1 MYGLQH
7 DSRCDKPRS
16 EKRGR
21 LMAEKIIAYRFNRLD
36 QTLSQ
41 LNKENCAIIAGGT
54 DVMVMHKSRRGVP
67 PKIPKPI
74 VFIDHLLELKRVYQN
89 QKDLHIGACC
99 TYSELLGNPLIPL
112 VLKKAIKTI
121 AAPAIRNRGTL
132 GGNVCNASPA
142 GDTLPLLYVYNAKLL
157 LRSVKGERIVAIS
170 DFIQG
175 VRRIQRETNE
185 ILAEIILPSALEEGA
200 HVVFEKVG
208 NRNADAIAKVGFAG
222 YIRLNG
228 DVIEDV
234 RFVFGAVGPTMVR
247 SVDIEKML
255 LAKTVP
261 LVDSDIA
268 QVVASFDKIIKPI
281 DDQRST
287 AIYRK
292 TVALN
297 LLRYFLSM
305 KQYLNN

>member
-1 MYGLQH
+1 
-7 DSRCDKPRS
+7 
-16 EKRGR
+16 
-21 LMAEKIIAYRFNRLD
+21 MAEKIIAYRFNRLD

-74 VFIDHLLELKRVYQN
+74 VFIDHLSELKRVYQN

-175 VRRIQRETNE
+175 VRRIQREPNE
-185 ILAEIILPSALEEGA
+185 ILAEIILPSVLEESA
-200 HVVFEKVG
+200 HVIFEKVG

-222 YIRLNG
+222 YLRLNG
-228 DVIEDV
+228 AVIDDV
-234 RFVFGAVGPTMVR
+234 RFAFGAVGPTMVR

-255 LAKTVP
+255 LGKTMP
-261 LVDSDIA
+261 LAVSDIA
-268 QVVASFDKIIKPI
+268 QVVAAFDKIIKPI

-287 AIYRK
+287 AMYRK

-297 LLRYFLSM
+297 LLRYFLGM

>member
-1 MYGLQH
+1 
-7 DSRCDKPRS
+7 
-16 EKRGR
+16 
-21 LMAEKIIAYRFNRLD
+21 MAEKIIAYRFDRLD

-41 LNKENCAIIAGGT
+41 LNKEDCVIIAGGT
-54 DVMVMHKSRRGVP
+54 DVMVMYKSRRGVP

-74 VFIDHLLELKRVYQN
+74 VFIDHLSELKQVYQN

-142 GDTLPLLYVYNAKLL
+142 GDTLPLLYIYNAKLL
-157 LRSVKGERIVAIS
+157 LRSVKGDRIVAIS

-175 VRRIQRETNE
+175 VRRIQREPNE
-185 ILAEIILPSALEEGA
+185 ILAEIILPSVLEEGA
-200 HVVFEKVG
+200 HVIFEKVG

-228 DVIEDV
+228 VVINDV
-234 RFVFGAVGPTMVR
+234 RFAFGAVGPTMVR

-255 LAKTVP
+255 LGKTIP
-261 LVDSDIA
+261 LADSDIA
-268 QVVASFDKIIKPI
+268 QVVAAFDKIIKPI

-305 KQYLNN
+305 KQFQHN

>member
-1 MYGLQH
+1 M
-7 DSRCDKPRS
+7 
-16 EKRGR
+16 E
-21 LMAEKIIAYRFNRLD
+21 EKIIAYRFDRLD

-54 DVMVMHKSRRGVP
+54 DIMVMYKSRRGVP

-74 VFIDHLLELKRVYQN
+74 VFIDHLSELKRVYQN

-157 LRSVKGERIVAIS
+157 LRSVKGDRIVAIS

-185 ILAEIILPSALEEGA
+185 ILAEIILPSALDEGA
-200 HVVFEKVG
+200 HVAFEKVG

-228 DVIEDV
+228 DVIDDV

-247 SVDIEKML
+247 SVDIEKL
-255 LAKTVP
+255 LQGKTIP
-261 LVDSDIA
+261 LADSDIA

>member
-1 MYGLQH
+1 MV
-7 DSRCDKPRS
+7 
-16 EKRGR
+16 
-21 LMAEKIIAYRFNRLD
+21 EKITTTYRFDRLD

-41 LNKENCAIIAGGT
+41 LNREECTIMAGGT
-54 DVMVMHKSRRGVP
+54 DVMVLHKSGRGVP
-67 PKIPKPI
+67 LKLPKPL
-74 VFIDHLLELKRVYQN
+74 VFIDHLSELKRVYQN

-99 TYSELLGNPLIPL
+99 TYSELLEHPLIP
-112 VLKKAIKTI
+112 VPLKNAIKTI

-132 GGNVCNASPA
+132 GGNICNASPA

-157 LRSVKGERIVAIS
+157 LRSVKGDRMVAIS

-175 VRRIQRETNE
+175 PRRVQRNQNE
-185 ILAEIILPSALEEGA
+185 ILAEIILPSVLADGA

-222 YIRLNG
+222 YIRIN
-228 DVIEDV
+228 DARIEDV
-234 RFVFGAVGPTMVR
+234 RFAFGAVGPTMVR
-247 SVDIEKML
+247 SIDIERKL
-255 LAKTVP
+255 VGKTIPLA
-261 LVDSDIA
+261 DADIA
-268 QVVASFDKIIKPI
+268 QVVAAFDKIIRPI

-287 AIYRK
+287 ATYRK

-305 KQYLNN
+305 KQYQAN

>member
-1 MYGLQH
+1 M
-7 DSRCDKPRS
+7 
-16 EKRGR
+16 E
-21 LMAEKIIAYRFNRLD
+21 EKIISYRFDRLD

-41 LNKENCAIIAGGT
+41 LNKEDCAIIAGGT
-54 DVMVMHKSRRGVP
+54 DVMVMYKSRRGVP

-74 VFIDHLLELKRVYQN
+74 VFIDQLSELRQVYQN

-99 TYSELLGNPLIPL
+99 TYSELLKNPLIPT

-157 LRSVKGERIVAIS
+157 LRSVKGDRIVPIS
-170 DFIQG
+170 DYIQG
-175 VRRIQRETNE
+175 VRRIQRESNE
-185 ILAEIILPSALEEGA
+185 ILAEIILPSVLDDGA
-200 HVVFEKVG
+200 HVIFEKVG

-228 DVIEDV
+228 DGIEDV
-234 RFVFGAVGPTMVR
+234 RFAFGAVGPTMVR

-255 LAKTVP
+255 LGRTIP
-261 LVDSDIA
+261 LTDSDIA
-268 QVVASFDKIIKPI
+268 QVVAAFDKIIKPI

-287 AIYRK
+287 ALYRK

-305 KQYLNN
+305 KQYQPN

>member
-1 MYGLQH
+1 
-7 DSRCDKPRS
+7 
-16 EKRGR
+16 
-21 LMAEKIIAYRFNRLD
+21 MAEKIIAYRFNRLD

-74 VFIDHLLELKRVYQN
+74 VFIDHLSELNRVYQN

-157 LRSVKGERIVAIS
+157 LRSVKGDRIVAIS

-185 ILAEIILPSALEEGA
+185 ILAEIILPSVLEESD
-200 HVVFEKVG
+200 HVIFEKVG

-222 YIRLNG
+222 YLRLNG
-228 DVIEDV
+228 AVIDDV
-234 RFVFGAVGPTMVR
+234 RFAFGAVGPTMVR

-255 LAKTVP
+255 LGKTVP
-261 LVDSDIA
+261 LADSDIA
-268 QVVASFDKIIKPI
+268 QVVAAFDKIIKPI

-287 AIYRK
+287 AMYRK

-305 KQYLNN
+305 K

>member
-1 MYGLQH
+1 MV
-7 DSRCDKPRS
+7 
-16 EKRGR
+16 
-21 LMAEKIIAYRFNRLD
+21 EKITTTYRFDRLD

-41 LNKENCAIIAGGT
+41 LNREECTIMAGGT
-54 DVMVMHKSRRGVP
+54 DVMVLHKSGRGVP
-67 PKIPKPI
+67 LKLPKPL
-74 VFIDHLLELKRVYQN
+74 VFIDHLSELKRVFQN

-99 TYSELLGNPLIPL
+99 TYSELLEHPLIP
-112 VLKKAIKTI
+112 VPLKNAIKTI

-132 GGNVCNASPA
+132 GGNICNASPA

-157 LRSVKGERIVAIS
+157 LRSVNGDRIVAIS

-175 VRRIQRETNE
+175 PRRVQRFHNE
-185 ILAEIILPSALEEGA
+185 IVTEIVLPSVLEEGA

-222 YIRLNG
+222 YIRIN
-228 DVIEDV
+228 DARIEDV
-234 RFVFGAVGPTMVR
+234 RFAFGAVGPTMVR
-247 SVDIEKML
+247 SIDIERKL
-255 LAKTVP
+255 VGKTIPLANA
-261 LVDSDIA
+261 DIA
-268 QVVASFDKIIKPI
+268 QVVAAFDKIIRPI

-287 AIYRK
+287 ATYRK

-305 KQYLNN
+305 KHNRINV